1 MNSGVSG
8 GNDAFRMFAIRTAFL
23 ACVGVGVFWVFYIF
37 DFLVQTAIIGDTE
50 AGANP
55 LSFFVFD
62 PVSVNNP
69 VSGLTG
75 INAAIFGIVI
85 TVCSIIVQLTA
96 DRYTGVAGLFL
107 RDRTNTMVAA
117 YYVITCVLSVW
128 LSASQQPDYIPP
140 ITVVLALSLTTGGV
154 VLMVPYFAYVF
165 WFLEPQN
172 LISRIRGEAIA
183 IAGNSATHTDEHSAA
198 AQATIIDALEELTDI
213 TSNSISGKDK
223 IIASAAVDALRDLA
237 IEYLRVKQ
245 NATDSWFAVGPHIRL
260 NPDFVAMDPESLR
273 DLEARRTWVEWKV
286 LRQYLSI
293 YNEALGPMRDINYL
307 IAIDTRYI
315 AEAAAKADD
324 EQLVQLAFRFM
335 NSYIRAT
342 LNAKDVRTT
351 YNVLNQYRKL
361 GEYMLLDGHHAAA
374 LDCVRHM
381 KYYGLVAFD
390 MDLTFV
396 TETVAY
402 DMSTLAQ
409 IANQVGSP
417 CEMEILGEFLEL
429 DRPPF
434 VRGQDKALMGV
445 RKAQVKLAAFYILA
459 EQEDR
464 ARTIAADMRDEPA
477 ERLRQIRRQLEIVAD
492 KDFWEITDRGRNFE
506 YMPPKQRACLATFFE
521 WLNIEAPASDPQP
534 PRALLTPKPAPEEP
548 ISPTDT

>member
-1 MNSGVSG
+1 MISGVHG
-8 GNDAFRMFAIRTAFL
+8 GNDAFRMFAMRAAFL
-23 ACVGVGVFWVFYIF
+23 ACVGVGVFWAFYIG
-37 DFLVQTAIIGDTE
+37 DFLIHTAIIGRNNI
-50 AGANP
+50 GGNP
-55 LSFFVFD
+55 LAGFFAFD
-62 PVSVNNP
+62 PASVNNP
-69 VSGLTG
+69 VSALTG
-75 INAAIFGIVI
+75 INAAVFGIVI

-107 RDRTNTMVAA
+107 RDRTNTIVAA
-117 YYVITCVLSVW
+117 YYVITCVLSLW
-128 LSASQQPDYIPP
+128 LSASLQPDYLAP
-140 ITVVLALSLTTGGV
+140 ITVVLALSLTTGGI

-172 LISRIRGEAIA
+172 LISRIRGEAVA
-183 IAGNSATHTDEHSAA
+183 IAGDSATHTNERSAE
-198 AQATIIDALEELTDI
+198 AQAQIIDALEELTDI

-237 IEYLRVKQ
+237 IEYLRVKPH
-245 NATDSWFAVGPHIRL
+245 AHDSWFNVGPQIQL

-315 AEAAAKADD
+315 AEAAAKAGD
-324 EQLVQLAFRFM
+324 EQLVQLVFRFL
-335 NSYIRAT
+335 NSYVRAT
-342 LNAKDVRTT
+342 LNARDVRTT
-351 YNVLNQYRKL
+351 YNVMNQYRKL
-361 GEYMLLDGHHAAA
+361 GEFMLLDGHHQDA

-417 CEMEILGEFLEL
+417 CEGQILAEFLEL

-445 RKAQVKLAAFYILA
+445 RKAQTKLAAYYILA

-464 ARTIAADMRDEPA
+464 ARAIANDMRDEPA
-477 ERLRQIRRQLEIVAD
+477 ERLRQIRRQLEVVAD

-521 WLNIEAPASDPQP
+521 WLNIENTAAASEPGDSISATPAQP
-534 PRALLTPKPAPEEP
+534 E
-548 ISPTDT
+548 